1 MADHQWQPR
10 RRYIAGVC
18 ALIVVV
24 FIWVT
29 SSFAVNSIFG
39 EQHYDKPFFLT
50 YLNTATFSLYLLIA
64 RFKRKDSK
72 AVTEEAVSMHQ
83 ISPMDQPCEDDKLK
97 PIETMY
103 LALSFCFLWF
113 IANYVTNASLA
124 YTSVGSSTILS
135 STSGL
140 FTLALGALFRVENI
154 TITRVLAVVISFSG
168 AVLVS
173 YSDSTGR
180 RILGDM
186 LALSGA
192 LFYGLY
198 TILLKRQIGSES
210 RIDMPLFFGWV
221 GVFNVVLLWPIIP
234 LFHYTGIETFEL
246 PHGPAL
252 WLMLLLNAFVGT
264 FISDY
269 LWLLAMLMTSPL
281 VVTLGISLTIPL
293 ALVGDLVIKH
303 IIPGW
308 QYIVGA
314 LLVITG
320 FVIVNLATLPNPD
333 EKPTYSAVSQNENE
347 NHELEIVP

>member
-64 RFKRKDSK
+64 RFRRNDVKT
-72 AVTEEAVSMHQ
+72 VTEDMSMHETLQ
-83 ISPMDQPCEDDKLK
+83 MEQPCEDDKLK
-97 PIETMY
+97 PKETMY

-113 IANYVTNASLA
+113 VANYATNASLA

-140 FTLALGALFRVENI
+140 FTLVLGALFRVETI

-210 RIDMPLFFGWV
+210 RIDMPVFFGWV

-234 LFHYTGIETFEL
+234 LLHWTGIEIFEL
-246 PHGPAL
+246 PQGPAL

-320 FVIVNLATLPNPD
+320 FVIVNLATLPNVD
-333 EKPTYSAVSQNENE
+333 EKPNYSVVSQNE
-347 NHELEIVP
+347 NHELENVA